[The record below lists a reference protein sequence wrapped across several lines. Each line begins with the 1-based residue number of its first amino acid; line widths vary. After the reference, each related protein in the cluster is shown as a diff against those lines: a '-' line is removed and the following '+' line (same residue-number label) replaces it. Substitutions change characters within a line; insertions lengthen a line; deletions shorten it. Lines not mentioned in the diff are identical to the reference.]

1 MISTEIWFLCKQYS
15 AKEAEEMGM
24 VNKVVPLEKLEDRGG
39 GPSAL
44 SGVEG
49 EGYSCRIAS

>member
-1 MISTEIWFLCKQYS
+1 MDLRNLINQLPEESEMVMEIRAMS
-15 AKEAEEMGM
+15 ARSSGK
-24 VNKVVPLEKLEDRGG
+24 DRGG